1 MFRFR
6 TIYCMTIGLLL
17 MIQTNAQ
24 LVQRCQYTVYKNSN
38 GLANQVIK
46 SITEDE
52 NGYLWLVSDNQ
63 LHWFD
68 GSLFHPVPF
77 GKGIHQ
83 VPGVLYHDVS
93 KGTDGKIWIFY
104 DKSFSVYNPVTHT
117 FSHAKEELPAGKGKL
132 IIPVVQLKDELILYN
147 GASLI
152 SINKHSK
159 SISKVISL
167 KKELLTF
174 YFNSQNNTKWALAAD
189 SINYY
194 SCNLETG
201 EQKKMNITNKA
212 SIYPYTRINDSLWLA
227 FSFSNVFIY
236 NITSGKLSKSIRY
249 PGNKNLTS
257 FSKPQDIIYTSQ
269 NTLLIIGENELWEFD
284 LMRFQFTTIITSLA
298 QPAFF
303 KSGYFK
309 TIFQDHNG
317 NLWAAS
323 NLNGLYRINLKTQPV
338 RLFAT
343 ENEDENFI
351 KCVDINKKQNR
362 VICGTY
368 GNGLLVFDTIGS
380 LIKKIPFKATGNNEP
395 VIINSVKHVNDDYA
409 LVFIYGRLDKYE
421 LNYKTLELKAVK
433 TVDRKGN
440 PVLFAPGYY
449 SEPLSIGEATYYY
462 TSNDAYNELHYKNQ
476 SLIFDTV
483 SFEKRKH
490 ITLPPLVSVKYIN
503 LKEFSG
509 SDYFSNCL
517 KKIGLED
524 YGANCISKKGTSW
537 LFGTVKG
544 LYEFNDKEELK
555 GSYTIENGLPDD
567 YIYAMVTDNNGHI
580 WCSHNKGLSK
590 IGTNGT
596 ITNFTKADGLQDNEF
611 NFLAVAKAPDGQL
624 YFGGVKGLNTFY
636 PDELSNRLEQ
646 PRLMI
651 TRISTNNNQIPSDT
665 SFWNIR
671 NLKLDYTNN
680 RIAIQFS
687 AIGIAVAETY
697 NYQYRIQGL
706 DKEWKNLKHKQ
717 EINLALPPGNY
728 QLEIAA
734 TALFNPSA
742 KAQQTINISIIPPF
756 YLRWWFILIG
766 IAIVILTAAYFF
778 RYINQ
783 RKYRS
788 KLQALKMQ
796 EELENERQRIS
807 RDLHDNIGA
816 YTSALL
822 ANVEK
827 LRQKNGET
835 TDINKMQN
843 NAEQILNSL
852 RETIWVLNNK
862 EVSVSDFSDGFK
874 TYCFKLL
881 RNFEH
886 IGFNAEEQIL
896 NNVQLKAGVSIHLN
910 KIMQEVVQNI
920 LKHSE
925 ATEINYSVICN
936 KECVI
941 ILSDNG
947 KGFNI
952 DKNRSG
958 NGLDNMYWRAKEAG
972 AQLTITSSQNTG
984 THVEIK
990 LQML

>member
-1 MFRFR
+1 MA
-6 TIYCMTIGLLL
+6 IGLLL

-46 SITEDE
+46 SITEDK
-52 NGYLWLVSDNQ
+52 NGFLWLVSDNQ

-68 GSLFHPVPF
+68 GSLFHVIPF

-83 VPGVLYHDVS
+83 VPGVLFHDVY
-93 KGTDGKIWIFY
+93 KGTDEKIWIFY
-104 DKSFSVYNPVTHT
+104 DKSFSVYDPKTHS
-117 FSHAKEELPAGKGKL
+117 FSHATEQLPVEERKL
-132 IIPVVQLKDELILYN
+132 IFPVVQLKSEIILYN

-152 SINKHSK
+152 YINCHSK
-159 SISKVISL
+159 KISRIIQL
-167 KKELLTF
+167 KKALLSF
-174 YFNSQNNTKWALAAD
+174 YFNLKRDTKWISAAD
-189 SINYY
+189 SSGYY
-194 SCNLETG
+194 SFNLETG
-201 EQKKMNITNKA
+201 EQKRLKFTNKDA
-212 SIYPYTRINDSLWLA
+212 IYPFSRINDSLWLA
-227 FSFSNVFIY
+227 FSYSAV
-236 NITSGKLSKSIRY
+236 NICNTNTGKIFKTINY
-249 PGNKNLTS
+249 PGNKNLNS
-257 FSKPQDIIYTSQ
+257 FSKPQEIIYTGKD
-269 NTLLIIGENELWEFD
+269 TLLMTGENELWEFD
-284 LMRFQFTTIITSLA
+284 LINFRFSKIVIPLSES
-298 QPAFF
+298 AFF
-303 KSGYFK
+303 SAGYFK
-309 TIFQDHNG
+309 TVFKDQNG
-317 NLWAAS
+317 NLWAGS
-323 NLNGLYRINLKTQPV
+323 NLNGVYRINLKTQPV

-343 ENEDENFI
+343 GNENESFI
-351 KCVDINKKQNR
+351 KCVDVNKKHNR

-368 GNGLLVFDTIGS
+368 GNGLLVFDTSGS
-380 LIKKIPFKATGNNEP
+380 LIKKIPLKATGNNEP
-395 VIINSVKHVNDDYA
+395 VIINSVKRVNDGYA
-409 LVFIYGRLDKYE
+409 LIFIYGRLDKYE

-433 TVDRKGN
+433 TVDTKGN

-449 SEPLSIGEATYYY
+449 SEPLLISDATYYY
-462 TSNDAYNELHYKNQ
+462 TSNDTYNEIHYKNQ
-476 SLIFDTV
+476 KLILDTV
-483 SFEKRKH
+483 PFEKRRH
-490 ITLPPLVSVKYIN
+490 IILPTLVPVKYIN
-503 LKEFSG
+503 LKEFTG
-509 SDYFSNCL
+509 SDYFFNCM
-517 KKIGLED
+517 KKIGLQD
-524 YGANCISKKGTSW
+524 YGTNCISKKGTSW

-544 LYEFNDKEELK
+544 LYEFNDKGELK

-590 IGTNGT
+590 IGANGT
-596 ITNFTKADGLQDNEF
+596 ITNFNKADGLQDNEF
-611 NFLAVAKAPDGQL
+611 NFLAVAKTPDGQL
-624 YFGGVKGLNTFY
+624 FFGGVKGLNAFY

-651 TRISTNNNQIPSDT
+651 TRISTSNNQLPSDT
-665 SFWNIR
+665 SFWNIS

-697 NYQYRIQGL
+697 NYQYRIYGL
-706 DKEWKNLKHKQ
+706 DNEWKNLKHKQ

-756 YLRWWFILIG
+756 YLRWWFIFIG
-766 IAIVILTAAYFF
+766 ITIVILTASYFF

-788 KLQALKMQ
+788 KLQELKMQ

-816 YTSALL
+816 YTTALL
-822 ANVEK
+822 ANVEN
-827 LRQKNGET
+827 LRKNNGET

-881 RNFEH
+881 RNFEQ
-886 IGFNAEEQIL
+886 IRFNAEEQIV
-896 NNVQLKAGVSIHLN
+896 NDEQLKASVSIHLN

-920 LKHSE
+920 IKHSE
-925 ATEINYSVICN
+925 ATEINYSVACD
-936 KECVI
+936 KECI
-941 ILSDNG
+941 IIISDNG
-947 KGFNI
+947 KGF
-952 DKNRSG
+952 DVEEKRSG
-958 NGLDNMYWRAKEAG
+958 NGLDNMYWRAKETG
-972 AQLTITSSQNTG
+972 AQLTISSAQNSG